1 MISQT
6 DAHVEQRLAALERRS
21 RRALFLTLT
30 LLSVALI
37 AWVGAPQSVPGVL
50 RGQAFELVDAEGNVW
65 AELALQEEGPALT
78 LYDGERTA
86 RVSLVHSDDESALY
100 LRDEKGDI
108 RVGAAQFAHGG
119 GGFAL
124 HGPGGDG
131 AAVLYLKGD
140 GSLTFYD
147 VNGEATSRVPAK

>member
-6 DAHVEQRLAALERRS
+6 GLHIEDRLAAMERRS
-21 RRALFLTLT
+21 RRAT
-30 LLSVALI
+30 LLVLVLLSAALI
-37 AWVGAPQSVPGVL
+37 AWVGGPQSAPEAL
-50 RGQAFELVDAEGNVW
+50 TAQAFQLVDAEGNVW
-65 AELALQEEGPALT
+65 AELALRENGPALV
-78 LYDGERTA
+78 LFDGEGVTRA
-86 RVSLVHSDDESALY
+86 SLIHSDDESALY

-147 VNGEATSRVPAK
+147 VNGEATARVPAK